1 MGEFDSIKGYRI
13 KIVSGKY
20 EGCHGWT
27 NTKKGSTRQMIS
39 VILQKN
45 PPVVQEEEVR
55 KRLSKIS
62 VRALLT
68 EEEAG
73 ASCLEQAMLEQKK
86 DINATMEKLVLEMTK
101 CGLTPE
107 AHGKEVGRILMSKWG
122 LAKDAWQSM
131 DEPPVRLVK
140 FFGSVHN

>member
-1 MGEFDSIKGYRI
+1 
-13 KIVSGKY
+13 
-20 EGCHGWT
+20 
-27 NTKKGSTRQMIS
+27 
-39 VILQKN
+39 
-45 PPVVQEEEVR
+45 VQEEEVR